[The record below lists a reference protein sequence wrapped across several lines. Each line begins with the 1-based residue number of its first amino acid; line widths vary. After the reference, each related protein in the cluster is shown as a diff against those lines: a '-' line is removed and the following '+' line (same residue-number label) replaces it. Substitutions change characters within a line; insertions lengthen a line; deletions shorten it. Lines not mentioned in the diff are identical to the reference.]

1 MTGGGNE
8 EPRVSEDPRIVS
20 IGIDVGGTKIAAG
33 LVEFPSGRPLVRRLI
48 ATESARGG
56 EAVLGETLVLAR
68 ELLREAARGKLKLL
82 GIGLGVAELVDPE
95 GNVTSSQTISWRGLP
110 VRERLSELA
119 PAVVESDVRAAA
131 MAEAKFGAGRPFRV
145 FASVVV
151 GTGISYSLVLDGQP
165 YAGARGNALI
175 LSSGTQN
182 FPCPN
187 CGQAF
192 DFVPEEF
199 ASGPALVRRY
209 NDWSTAKASSAP
221 EVLAAAE
228 AGTAEAVEVVESA
241 GRAVGNSLGHL
252 VNMLDP
258 EALVIGGGLGLAGGL
273 YWESMVA
280 SARRHIWSETNR
292 GLPILPAALGTDAGF
307 IGAAAYAWLRFG
319 GQMSATANRR
329 EKEARGRS
337 PQHPIRR

>member
-1 MTGGGNE
+1 MD
-8 EPRVSEDPRIVS
+8 DPRTVS

-33 LVEFPSGRPLVRRLI
+33 LVEFPSGRLLARRLI
-48 ATESARGG
+48 ATEPARGG
-56 EAVLGETLVLAR
+56 EAVLEETLALAR
-68 ELLREAARGKLKLL
+68 ELLREAAREKVKLL

-95 GNVTSSQTISWRGLP
+95 GKVTSSQTISWRGLP
-110 VRERLSELA
+110 VRERLSEFA

-151 GTGISYSLVLDGQP
+151 GTGISYSLVLDGHP

-175 LSSGTQN
+175 LSSGTQT

-187 CGQAF
+187 CGQEF
-192 DFVPEEF
+192 DFVLEEF
-199 ASGPALVRRY
+199 TSGPALVRRY
-209 NDWSTAKASSAP
+209 NDQSAAKVSSAP
-221 EVLAAAE
+221 EVLAAAQ
-228 AGTAEAVEVVESA
+228 AGTPEAVEVVESA
-241 GRAVGNSLGHL
+241 GRAVGNGLGHL
-252 VNMLDP
+252 VNVLDP

-292 GLPILPAALGTDAGF
+292 DLPILPAALGTDAGV

-319 GQMSATANRR
+319 GRLSATANRR
-329 EKEARGRS
+329 GRKS
-337 PQHPIRR
+337 RVRSSRDHLRR